1 MAWKVAPDEQLLDQA
16 QLTAAKLAGMPI
28 LSVRAMKRVL
38 NATASTDL
46 TRALALETEAT
57 VAGFMD
63 PETTRLL
70 SAF

>member
-1 MAWKVAPDEQLLDQA
+1 MVMEVAEEMASKLA
-16 QLTAAKLAGMPI
+16 QLPP

-38 NATASTDL
+38 NQSAMADIR
-46 TRALALETEAT
+46 RALDLETEAT

-70 SAF
+70 KAF